1 MVYVELKANSYDN
14 LQEQITEYFHQY
26 PSAGYGTYVKEVQ
39 GKLQEW
45 TAMVTRFSSCD

>member
-1 MVYVELKANSYDN
+1 MVYVELKADSYWQ
-14 LQEQITEYFHQY
+14 LQGQITEYFEHY
-26 PSAGYGTYVKEVQ
+26 PPAGYGTHVKEVQ